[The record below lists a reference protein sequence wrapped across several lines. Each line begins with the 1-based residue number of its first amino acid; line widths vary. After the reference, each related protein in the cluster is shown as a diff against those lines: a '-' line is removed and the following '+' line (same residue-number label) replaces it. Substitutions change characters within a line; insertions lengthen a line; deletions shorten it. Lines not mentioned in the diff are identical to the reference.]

1 MIKHLCAIV
10 ALASLTACVEVPSE
24 PQQPP
29 SQPTPTAAPASVDA
43 NRAARNFV
51 TVVKRV
57 EPVAEREC
65 RARLPRANCD
75 FLIIVDD
82 RRGQPANA
90 YQTEDRS
97 GRPVIAFTL
106 ALIADA
112 RNQDE
117 LAFIL
122 GHEAAHH
129 IKEHIPR
136 TRESATFGALVL
148 GTLVGVGGGGDA
160 AVEAATR
167 VGAGIGA
174 RRFSKEFELEA
185 DALGTIIAKKAG
197 FNPVRGAQ
205 YFTRIPDPGDVFLG
219 SHPPNASRIETVR
232 RTAANM

>member
-1 MIKHLCAIV
+1 MKFFSFALV
-10 ALASLTACVEVPSE
+10 ALPFLAGCTEMPA
-24 PQQPP
+24 P
-29 SQPTPTAAPASVDA
+29 SQPPAQPAPSAAPASFDA

-51 TVVKRV
+51 SVVNRV

-75 FLIIVDD
+75 FLIVVDD
-82 RRGQPANA
+82 RRGEPANA

-185 DALGTIIAKKAG
+185 DSLGTIIAKHAG
-197 FNPVRGAQ
+197 YDPLRGAQ
-205 YFTRIPDPGDVFLG
+205 YFTRIPDPGDAFLG
-219 SHPPNASRIETVR
+219 SHPPNSDRIETVR